1 MSKFSSSNQSDPFKD
16 KWDMDA
22 IIDWISSNKQI
33 IIGVLVGLFL
43 VLIASYRY
51 LSQKDVNAEINFL
64 KAETLFTEFQE
75 NNFSNPVVAR
85 EKLKELDE
93 LFKKYPDLQVKYDG
107 ALAQSLLLSNQIPQS
122 SSYMKAIFN
131 RVQPDHLQLYQQY
144 SQNSL
149 IIGGGDFTKALQD
162 AQDLKKTMDTS
173 NSIDSHPILYLLNL
187 IRIAVLQDQLGQKQE
202 EAHAWKLIETHLA
215 SYPND
220 QVNQA
225 FKVGNTSLEK
235 YMKTRKLSIQQSY
248 K

>member
-1 MSKFSSSNQSDPFKD
+1 MSKISSSNQSDPFND
-16 KWDMDA
+16 KWDIDS
-22 IIDWISSNKQI
+22 IIDWISSNKKI

-43 VLIASYRY
+43 LLIASYRY

-64 KAETLFTEFQE
+64 KAETLFTQFQE
-75 NNFSNPVVAR
+75 NNFSNPELAR

-93 LFKKYPDLQVKYDG
+93 LFKKHPDLQVKYDG

-122 SSYMKAIFN
+122 SSFMKAIFN
-131 RVQPDHLQLYQQY
+131 RVQPDHLEFYQQY

-162 AQDLKKTMDTS
+162 AQELRKTIESS
-173 NSIDSHPILYLLNL
+173 NSVGSYPILYLFNL

-202 EAHAWKLIETHLA
+202 EIHVWKLIETHLA

-220 QVNQA
+220 LVNQA

-235 YMKTRKLSIQQSY
+235 YMKTRKAAIQQSY